1 MERIGRYE
9 ILDELGRGA
18 MGVVYRARDTK
29 IGREVAIKTIRL
41 SDKVDPNEVT
51 ALRERLFREA
61 QSAGRL
67 SHPGIVTIYDIE
79 EEDDL
84 AYISME
90 LVDGRTLDAL
100 ISSGEAGELSFVARV
115 VRLAAAALDYAH
127 SRDIV
132 HRDIKPANLMIT
144 PDARV
149 KITDFGIARISS
161 SQLTQ
166 TGTVMGTPSYMSP
179 EQVKGDPLDGR
190 SDQFSLA
197 VIAYEMLTGQ
207 KPFAGENL
215 TSVMF
220 KIVSETPL
228 EPSALNPRIPT
239 PVQESLLKAL
249 SKNPSDRYPACAAF
263 AAALTSQI
271 EASGAVDLGPGL
283 GRHQIDDAD
292 ETVFDLSDTSSHAL
306 PAGEDG
312 ADTERTRPSIAL
324 PSLRPLSSRGGV
336 LKGAPEKAGGKLP
349 EPARRVPLIRERRA
363 VRRLWPFALVVAL
376 FVAAAALLALNPWLL
391 DDPAGLARVLLNPGQ
406 IHQEMSSSIQLLI
419 EKNRLP
425 LPPPELTA
433 PLEAAVREHG
443 GTAQAQQ
450 QQPPDQTAVNNPP
463 AGAEENPG
471 ENPAAGAE
479 NGAAGTENPS
489 GAQVEPKV
497 ETKAATPEKAP
508 EKKAAPPPA
517 PRAIA
522 VNVKTSVAG
531 AQVVVDRNPRWSCVA
546 PCAIT
551 LPQGRHVAV
560 ASLAGYRSY
569 PKIFEAAADSPAVD
583 IQMRQ
588 ITGTLLISSDPT
600 GAEVLID
607 GRAVPGATNLQYDV
621 APGYHL
627 VLVRKQGAGT
637 GERSVRVQEGGL
649 HPVHF
654 ILHSEGIER
663 SRLSV
668 RSNPAGAEIVVNDN
682 RRIGV
687 TPADVDLAPGRYR
700 VAVSRNGYR
709 PVIQEIELTAGKP
722 QSLDV
727 TLSPQN

>member
-41 SDKVDPNEVT
+41 SDKVNPSEVT

-100 ISSGEAGELSFVARV
+100 ISGGEGGELPFVGRV
-115 VRLAAAALDYAH
+115 MRLSAAALDYAH
-127 SRDIV
+127 SRDII

-144 PDARV
+144 PDTRV

-207 KPFAGENL
+207 KPFSGENL

-220 KIVSETPL
+220 KIVSETPI
-228 EPSALNPRIPT
+228 EPKNLNPKIPP
-239 PVQESLLKAL
+239 PVQDSLLKAL
-249 SKNPSDRYPACAAF
+249 SKNPADRYPACAAF

-271 EASGAVDLGPGL
+271 EAAGALELGLAGERP
-283 GRHQIDDAD
+283 RSSDAD
-292 ETVFDLSDTSSHAL
+292 ETVLDLTGS
-306 PAGEDG
+306 PAQSLKVEEDE
-312 ADTERTRPSIAL
+312 ADAERTRPAIAL
-324 PSLRPLSSRGGV
+324 PPLSSRP
-336 LKGAPEKAGGKLP
+336 GAAKAAAEKVGAKLP
-349 EPARRVPLIRERRA
+349 EPVRRVPFVRERRRT
-363 VRRLWPFALVVAL
+363 RRLWPFAAAIAL
-376 FVAAAALLALNPWLL
+376 CVAAGALLAVNPWLF
-391 DDPAGLARVLLNPGQ
+391 DDPAGLVRVLLNPDQ
-406 IHQEMSSSIQLLI
+406 THERMQSSISLLL
-419 EKNRLP
+419 EKDRSP
-425 LPPPELTA
+425 LPPAELTG
-433 PLEAAVREHG
+433 PLEARARQGAAERARS
-443 GTAQAQQ
+443 TAQTEQQ
-450 QQPPDQTAVNNPP
+450 QAPPAGTEAAGVEQQPPAAENQAEAKAQPP
-463 AGAEENPG
+463 AETQ
-471 ENPAAGAE
+471 PA
-479 NGAAGTENPS
+479 P
-489 GAQVEPKV
+489 
-497 ETKAATPEKAP
+497 PEKNA
-508 EKKAAPPPA
+508 AAPPPPPA
-517 PRAIA
+517 RLVA
-522 VNVKTSVAG
+522 VNLKASAAG

-546 PCAIT
+546 PCSIE
-551 LPQGRHVAV
+551 LPRGRHVAV

-569 PKIFEAAADSPAVD
+569 PKIFEAGSDTGDVD
-583 IQMRQ
+583 IQMRR
-588 ITGTLLISSDPT
+588 ITGTLLISSEPS
-600 GAEVLID
+600 GAQVLID
-607 GRAVPGATNLQYDV
+607 GRAIEGATNLQADV
-621 APGYHL
+621 VPGYHL

-637 GERSVRVQEGGL
+637 AELSVRVQEGGL

-654 ILHSEGIER
+654 VLRSEGIER

-668 RSNPAGAEIVVNDN
+668 RSDPAGADIVVNDN
-682 RRIGV
+682 RRVGT

-722 QSLDV
+722 QNLEV

>member
-18 MGVVYRARDTK
+18 MGVVYKARDTK

-41 SDKVDPNEVT
+41 SDKVDPSEVT

-90 LVDGRTLDAL
+90 LVDGRTLEAL
-100 ISSGEAGELSFVARV
+100 ISGGETGELPFVARV
-115 VRLAAAALDYAH
+115 IRLSAAALDYAH

-144 PDARV
+144 PDTRV
-149 KITDFGIARISS
+149 KITDFGIARIRS

-228 EPSALNPRIPT
+228 EPKALNPKIP
-239 PVQESLLKAL
+239 PLVQQALLKAL
-249 SKNPSDRYPACAAF
+249 SKNPADRYPACAAF

-271 EASGAVDLGPGL
+271 EAAGSMDLGTAS
-283 GRHQIDDAD
+283 GRPRGDSE
-292 ETVFDLSDTSSHAL
+292 ETILDMGETTS
-306 PAGEDG
+306 GED
-312 ADTERTRPSIAL
+312 DTDPGKTRPAMAV
-324 PSLRPLSSRGGV
+324 PSLPPLSSRGGAP
-336 LKGAPEKAGGKLP
+336 KASPEKVSTRLP
-349 EPARRVPLIRERRA
+349 EPLRRVPSSRQRQSARWLF
-363 VRRLWPFALVVAL
+363 PFAAVVAL
-376 FVAAAALLALNPWLL
+376 FVAAAATLALQPWLL
-391 DDPAGLARVLLNPGQ
+391 DDPAGLLRVLFNPEQ
-406 IHQEMSSSIQLLI
+406 AHERMRSAVNLLL
-419 EKNRLP
+419 EKNRSP
-425 LPPPELTA
+425 LPPAELTE
-433 PLEAAVREHG
+433 PLEARARQAVEHADSG
-443 GTAQAQQ
+443 EQTEQEQPPPETTERAQAGG
-450 QQPPDQTAVNNPP
+450 QPPA
-463 AGAEENPG
+463 
-471 ENPAAGAE
+471 AE
-479 NGAAGTENPS
+479 NQP
-489 GAQVEPKV
+489 
-497 ETKAATPEKAP
+497 ETKAETRAESETPGAETKAS
-508 EKKAAPPPA
+508 ERKASPPPA
-517 PRAIA
+517 RLVA
-522 VNVKTSVAG
+522 VRLTATAAG
-531 AQVVVDRNPRWSCVA
+531 AQVVVDRNPQWSCLA
-546 PCAIT
+546 PCSLQ
-551 LPQGRHVAV
+551 LPRGRHVAA

-569 PKIFEAAADSPAVD
+569 PKIFEADSDTADVD

-588 ITGTLLISSDPT
+588 ITGTLLISSEPA

-607 GRAVPGATNLQYDV
+607 GRAVPGATNMQQDA
-621 APGYHL
+621 APGFHL

-637 GERSVRVQEGGL
+637 AERSVRVQEGGL

-654 ILHSEGIER
+654 ILRTEGVER

-668 RSNPAGAEIVVNDN
+668 RSDPAGADIVVNDHQ
-682 RRIGV
+682 RIGT
-687 TPADVDLAPGRYR
+687 TPADLDLAPGRYR
-700 VAVSRNGYR
+700 VAVSRSGYR
-709 PVIQEIELTAGKP
+709 PIIQEIELTAGKP
-722 QSLDV
+722 QNLEV

>member
-18 MGVVYRARDTK
+18 MGVVYKARDTK

-41 SDKVDPNEVT
+41 SDKVDPSEVN

-90 LVDGRTLDAL
+90 LVDGRTLENM
-100 ISSGEAGELSFVARV
+100 ISGGEADELPFVGRV
-115 VRLAAAALDYAH
+115 MRLSAAALDYAH

-144 PDARV
+144 RDSRV

-220 KIVSETPL
+220 KIVSETPV
-228 EPSALNPRIPT
+228 EPKALNPKIP
-239 PVQESLLKAL
+239 PLVQDSLLKAL
-249 SKNPSDRYPACAAF
+249 SKNPAERYPACAAF
-263 AAALTSQI
+263 AAALSSQI
-271 EASGAVDLGPGL
+271 EAAGVMDRGAAA
-283 GRHQIDDAD
+283 GRQRTDNAEDTVLDAAGASAQSPEAD
-292 ETVFDLSDTSSHAL
+292 EDETD
-306 PAGEDG
+306 PE
-312 ADTERTRPSIAL
+312 ETRPAMAI
-324 PSLRPLSSRGGV
+324 PSLPPLSSRGG
-336 LKGAPEKAGGKLP
+336 APKAAPAKVSAKLP
-349 EPARRVPLIRERRA
+349 EPARRVPLLRERQSARW
-363 VRRLWPFALVVAL
+363 LWPFAAVVAL

-391 DDPAGLARVLLNPGQ
+391 DDPAGLARVLLNAEQ
-406 IHQEMSSSIQLLI
+406 AHERMQSSITLLL
-419 EKNRLP
+419 EKNRSP
-425 LPPPELTA
+425 LPPVELTE
-433 PLEAAVREHG
+433 PLEARVRQKTVEPAQPVEQ
-443 GTAQAQQ
+443 TAEQQ
-450 QQPPDQTAVNNPP
+450 TPASGPESGQTGQQPLTAEKQAANETERK
-463 AGAEENPG
+463 AQG
-471 ENPAAGAE
+471 EQAA
-479 NGAAGTENPS
+479 S
-489 GAQVEPKV
+489 
-497 ETKAATPEKAP
+497 
-508 EKKAAPPPA
+508 EKKSSPRPPPPA
-517 PRAIA
+517 RLVA
-522 VNVKTSVAG
+522 VHLKASAAG

-546 PCAIT
+546 PCSLE
-551 LPQGRHVAV
+551 LPRGRHVAV

-569 PKIFEAAADSPAVD
+569 PKLFEAGSDAADVE
-583 IQMRQ
+583 IQMRE
-588 ITGTLLISSDPT
+588 ITGTLLISSEPS
-600 GAEVLID
+600 GAEVLVD
-607 GRAVPGATNLQYDV
+607 GRRIPGSTNLQQDV
-621 APGYHL
+621 APGYHV

-637 GERSVRVQEGGL
+637 AERSVRVQEGGL

-654 ILHSEGIER
+654 ILRSEGVER

-668 RSNPAGAEIVVNDN
+668 RSDPAGADIVVND
-682 RRIGV
+682 RQRLGT
-687 TPADVDLAPGRYR
+687 TPADIDLPPGRYR

-709 PVIQEIELTAGKP
+709 PVIQEIELTAGQP
-722 QSLDV
+722 QNLEV